1 MTRLP
6 AHSPRAA
13 GFLAVLAS
21 ILAGAVSGAGERP
34 STAAEILA
42 AQTPEL
48 RARLQEEGMVMLQE
62 FGAGGEVYGGM
73 IHALVM
79 FERPRNEVL
88 RMLIQSPRQ
97 TEFRPEL
104 RRAELV
110 EEYASGHVVEYE
122 IRMMFMKVEYRARH
136 GWDFETGHVWWSLDP
151 EVDNDMAVLEGRWEL
166 FVHGPERT
174 LARFGT
180 RIDVGAALPAFLQD
194 FATRKKLPEA
204 MHNIRLWIESGG
216 TFRP

>member
-1 MTRLP
+1 ML
-6 AHSPRAA
+6 
-13 GFLAVLAS
+13 LALVLT
-21 ILAGAVSGAGERP
+21 GAVSGAGERP
-34 STAAEILA
+34 VTAAEILA
-42 AQTPEL
+42 AQSPEL
-48 RARLQEEGMVMLQE
+48 RAQLETQGVVMLQE
-62 FGAGGEVYGGM
+62 FGADGEVYGGM

-104 RRAELV
+104 KRADLV
-110 EEYASGHVVEYE
+110 EEYASGHVIDYE
-122 IRMMFMKVEYRARH
+122 MRMMFMKVVYRARH

-151 EVDNDMAVLEGRWEL
+151 DADNDMAVLEGRWEL
-166 FVHGPERT
+166 FAHGPERT

-180 RIDVGAALPAFLQD
+180 RIDVGPALPAFLQD

-204 MHNIRLWIESGG
+204 MKNVRLWIDSGG